1 MKRTKGFT
9 LIELMI
15 VVAIIAIIAAVG
27 FPSYQ
32 NYIVQTNRTQCQS
45 ALAQMA
51 NAMERHYT
59 MAVPSTYGG
68 AGSIGAG
75 LNTGAPTI
83 FATTAPIDATPTCN
97 LTIVSATVNDYLLA
111 ATPIA
116 GTLLAGDGMSTLN
129 AAGQKCWFEGLDA
142 GGDPAEPTECKP
154 W

>member
-1 MKRTKGFT
+1 MKRTTGFT

-15 VVAIIAIIAAVG
+15 VVAIIGIIAAIG

-68 AGSIGAG
+68 AAAAGAD
-75 LNTGAPTI
+75 TGAPSV
-83 FATTAPIDATPTCN
+83 FATQAPIDATPTCD
-97 LTIVSATVNDYLLA
+97 LEIVSATVNDYSLA

-116 GTLLAGDGMSTLN
+116 GTVLAGDGMSTLN
-129 AAGQKCWFEGLDA
+129 AAGQKCWHD
-142 GGDPAEPTECKP
+142 GDDTGANTCSP

>member
-1 MKRTKGFT
+1 MKQNGFT

-15 VVAIIAIIAAVG
+15 VVAIIGIIAAIAM
-27 FPSYQ
+27 PSYQ
-32 NYIVQTNRTQCQS
+32 NYAVQTNRTQCQS

-59 MAVPSTYGG
+59 IAVPSTYGG

-83 FATTAPIDATPTCN
+83 FATQAPIDATPTCN
-97 LTIVSATVNDYLLA
+97 LTIESATVNDYVLA

-116 GTLLAGDGMSTLN
+116 GTVLAGDGMSTLN
-129 AAGQKCWFEGLDA
+129 AAGQKCWHD
-142 GGDPAEPTECKP
+142 GDDTGVNTCSP

>member
-1 MKRTKGFT
+1 MTKTTGFT

-45 ALAQMA
+45 ALVQMA

-59 MAVPSTYGG
+59 ISVPSSYRGAGAGG
-68 AGSIGAG
+68 AD
-75 LNTGAPTI
+75 TGAPSV
-83 FATTAPIDATPTCN
+83 FATQAPLDATPTCD
-97 LTIVSATVNDYLLA
+97 LTIETATVNDYSLA

-129 AAGQKCWFEGLDA
+129 AAGQKCWHEDDDTGTNA
-142 GGDPAEPTECKP
+142 CSP

>member
-1 MKRTKGFT
+1 MKQNGFT

-15 VVAIIAIIAAVG
+15 VVAIIGIIAAIAM
-27 FPSYQ
+27 PSYQ
-32 NYIVQTNRTQCQS
+32 NYAVQTNRTQCQS

-59 MAVPSTYGG
+59 IAVPSTYGG

-83 FATTAPIDATPTCN
+83 FATQAPIDATPTCD
-97 LTIVSATVNDYLLA
+97 LTIVSATVNDYSLA

-116 GTLLAGDGMSTLN
+116 GTVLAGDGLSTLN
-129 AAGQKCWFEGLDA
+129 AAGQKCWHD
-142 GGDPAEPTECKP
+142 GDDTGANACSP

>member
-59 MAVPSTYGG
+59 LSTPSSYTG
-68 AGSIGAG
+68 AAIGPA
-75 LNTGAPTI
+75 NTGLPSV
-83 FATTAPIDATPTCN
+83 FATQAPLDATPTCN
-97 LTIVSATVNDYLLA
+97 LTIDDSSVNDYSLA

-116 GTLLAGDGMSTLN
+116 GTVLAGDGMSTLN
-129 AAGQKCWFEGLDA
+129 AAGQKCWHD
-142 GGDPAEPTECKP
+142 GDDTGANTCSP

>member
-83 FATTAPIDATPTCN
+83 FATTAPIDATATCD

-142 GGDPAEPTECKP
+142 GGDPTEPTECKP

>member
-1 MKRTKGFT
+1 MKQNGFT

-15 VVAIIAIIAAVG
+15 VVAIIGIIAAIAM
-27 FPSYQ
+27 PSYQ
-32 NYIVQTNRTQCQS
+32 NYAVQTNRTQCQS

-59 MAVPSTYGG
+59 IAVPSTYGG

-83 FATTAPIDATPTCN
+83 FATTAPIDATATCN
-97 LTIVSATVNDYLLA
+97 LTIVSASVNDYLLA

-116 GTLLAGDGMSTLN
+116 GTVLAGDGMSTLN
-129 AAGQKCWFEGLDA
+129 AAGQKCWHD
-142 GGDPAEPTECKP
+142 GDDTGANTCSP

>member
-1 MKRTKGFT
+1 MKRTTGFT

-15 VVAIIAIIAAVG
+15 VVAIIGIIAAIG

-59 MAVPSTYGG
+59 LSTPSSYTG
-68 AGSIGAG
+68 AAIGPA
-75 LNTGAPTI
+75 NTGLPSV
-83 FATTAPIDATPTCN
+83 FATQAPLDATPTCN

-116 GTLLAGDGMSTLN
+116 GTVLAGDGLSTLN

-142 GGDPAEPTECKP
+142 GGDPDEPTQCKP